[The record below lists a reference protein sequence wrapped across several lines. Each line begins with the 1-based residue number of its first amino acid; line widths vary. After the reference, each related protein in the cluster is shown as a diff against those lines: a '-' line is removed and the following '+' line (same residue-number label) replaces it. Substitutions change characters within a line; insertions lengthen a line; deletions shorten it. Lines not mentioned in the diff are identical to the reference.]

1 MLNNSV
7 LDPDRLFQWLLYH
20 HCFEGI
26 GILWETASALDTRLE
41 GKELSYFP
49 ATLLSTTDFTTVSP
63 LVEFMTIIS
72 PLHSSE

>member
-1 MLNNSV
+1 L

-20 HCFEGI
+20 HCFEGV
-26 GILWETASALDTRLE
+26 GILWETASALDTGPE

-49 ATLLSTTDFTTVSP
+49 ATVFSRTDFTTVSP
-63 LVEFMTIIS
+63 LVDFMTIIS